1 MKPATD
7 YKKEADFEP
16 APIRKISGGWQFRP
30 RSYTD
35 PTQIRQRAVQTAF
48 SNASRA

>member
-35 PTQIRQRAVQTAF
+35 PAKSGSGSFFQCLSGLIH
-48 SNASRA
+48 